1 MSAAISAGT
10 EEKNS
15 VVENATRL
23 QFLENTE
30 KKVGGVKNTVVNFA
44 PITTD
49 LLHTLSLPTLVDRF
63 YELLQQRPSQKKR
76 ERAIQ
81 QAQKL
86 LDEGFTL
93 QDLDDTVTWVTQKH
107 PDTGS
112 FDRIPFFID
121 QALKDRE
128 IRQQATAIE
137 QQRQATNTQRKMQ
150 EQRTKEE
157 GRQLEG
163 IQASLSAETLEGL
176 RQEATQLIAQ
186 EHGKVQFGEQTLIRL
201 KMEELIRER
210 YV

>member
-10 EEKNS
+10 KEKNS
-15 VVENATRL
+15 GVENATRL
-23 QFLENTE
+23 QLLENTE
-30 KKVGGVKNTVVNFA
+30 KNASGIKNTVVNFA

-63 YELLQQRPSQKKR
+63 YALLQQRPSQKKR

-93 QDLDDTVTWVTQKH
+93 HDLDYTITWVTQKH

-128 IRQQATAIE
+128 MRQQMTATE
-137 QQRQATNTQRKMQ
+137 QQRQAKMTQRKVQ

-157 GRQLEG
+157 DQQLED
-163 IQASLSAETLEGL
+163 IRASLSAETLEGL

-186 EHGKVQFGEQTLIRL
+186 EYGKVQFGEQTLIRL

-210 YV
+210 YI

>member
-1 MSAAISAGT
+1 MHLIEAY
-10 EEKNS
+10 E
-15 VVENATRL
+15 L
-23 QFLENTE
+23 M
-30 KKVGGVKNTVVNFA
+30 GGETV
-44 PITTD
+44 
-49 LLHTLSLPTLVDRF
+49 LRRLVDRF
-63 YELLQQRPSQKKR
+63 YELLQQRPSHKKR

-93 QDLDDTVTWVTQKH
+93 QDLDDTITWVTQKH

-128 IRQQATAIE
+128 IRQQITAME
-137 QQRQATNTQRKMQ
+137 QQRQAEITQRQVQ

-157 GRQLEG
+157 DQQLED
-163 IQASLSAETLEGL
+163 IQASLSAETLESL
-176 RQEATQLIAQ
+176 RQEATQLIVQ
-186 EHGKVQFGEQTLIRL
+186 EYGKVQFGEQTLIRL